1 MLFFVAASF
10 IIQFFILSLLIGIP
24 LFTLHMCLGQVLES
38 GPVDMW
44 RISPIFQGVGVSL
57 LITQAVIG
65 MYSIIGLSWIF
76 VYFRDSFITSNDRYK
91 WALPHEFNLEGEIY
105 LFTLSI
111 PWINEVFHQ
120 RIIILQC
127 RKRHWRSS
135 IQAIITSAVAIQLG
149 TLCCYWNSFYC
160 RCRNEERYL

>member
-111 PWINEVFHQ
+111 P
-120 RIIILQC
+120 
-127 RKRHWRSS
+127 
-135 IQAIITSAVAIQLG
+135 
-149 TLCCYWNSFYC
+149 
-160 RCRNEERYL
+160 